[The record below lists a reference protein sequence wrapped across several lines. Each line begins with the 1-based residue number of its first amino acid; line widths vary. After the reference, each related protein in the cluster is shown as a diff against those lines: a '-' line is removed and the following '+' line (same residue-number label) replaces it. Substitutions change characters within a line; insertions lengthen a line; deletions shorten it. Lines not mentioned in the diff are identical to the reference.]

1 MSNGILTAALFVNE
15 NDIKLRTIN
24 GKIDKSISNFAVLL
38 EKILEKKNENK
49 TNSVIV
55 YILTVLKQKEVFLIN
70 NSERIPSNEKI
81 VRQIV

>member
-55 YILTVLKQKEVFLIN
+55 YILTVLK
-70 NSERIPSNEKI
+70 
-81 VRQIV
+81 